1 MKTPIT
7 ASLSLLAL
15 FAAVTASADGGSISF
30 QGQITESACSVNA
43 VPSAMADAH
52 AQTIAPGISLRVAAE
67 NDACSR
73 GNPAF
78 TAQYMP
84 LQASQTEVQDK
95 VITITYN

>member
-30 QGQITESACSVNA
+30 QGQITESACTVNA

-52 AQTIAPGISLRVAAE
+52 EQTIAPGISLRVAAE

-95 VITITYN
+95 VITVTYN

>member
-15 FAAVTASADGGSISF
+15 FTAMSACADGGSISF
-30 QGQITESACSVNA
+30 QGQIVESACTVSA
-43 VPSAMADAH
+43 VSSAMADAK
-52 AQTIAPGISLRVAAE
+52 AQTLAPGISLRIAAD

-95 VITITYN
+95 VITVTYN